1 MISVGT
7 AGGDDG
13 GAVIEAESDTAT
25 DKPEPVEEAARPVG
39 VSSKIVPAPDGSVGR
54 IVRVS
59 VVRPG

>member
-1 MISVGT
+1 M
-7 AGGDDG
+7 
-13 GAVIEAESDTAT
+13 IEAESDTAT